1 VPRGHVVKLATREF
15 TTKRDARAHFQAML
29 RRYSPGDRVNDED
42 AKDLASL
49 LERHPQAAE
58 KIGPGIDHFEV
69 MSADYNSQC
78 FWVVRT
84 DETIEQFSYP
94 SCITGKPKKR

>member
-1 VPRGHVVKLATREF
+1 MARPHAIKLATREF
-15 TTKRDARAHFQAML
+15 RTKGAARAYFSVML
-29 RRYSPGDRVNDED
+29 RRYKPGDRVSDED

-49 LERHPQAAE
+49 LQRHPHAGE

-84 DETIEQFSYP
+84 DETIERFSYP
-94 SCITGKPKKR
+94 SCIGPESKD

>member
-1 VPRGHVVKLATREF
+1 MPRGHAIKLSTRAF
-15 TTKRDARAHFQAML
+15 ATKREAKAYFSAML
-29 RRYSPGDRVNDED
+29 KRYKPGDRVSDED

-49 LERHPQAAE
+49 LKRHPRAAE

-78 FWVVRT
+78 FWVMRT
-84 DETIEQFSYP
+84 DETLERFSYP
-94 SCITGKPKKR
+94 SCIGPESND

>member
-1 VPRGHVVKLATREF
+1 LARGHVIKLTTREF
-15 TTKRDARAHFQAML
+15 ATKGDAKAYFSAML
-29 RRYSPGDRVNDED
+29 KRYRPGDRVNDED
-42 AKDLASL
+42 CKDLASL
-49 LERHPQAAE
+49 VRRHPHAGE

-84 DETIEQFSYP
+84 DKTMERFSYK
-94 SCITGKPKKR
+94 SCIGPDSKD